1 VGTLRQERVG
11 RLLTVRSLA
20 ERAGVAPTT
29 VHLIETGRRRPQFL
43 TIERLS
49 RALGVAPTEVT
60 EFRLVLD
67 AAARPQIQGKA
78 KDA

>member
-1 VGTLRQERVG
+1 MATLREERVR

-49 RALGVAPTEVT
+49 RALEIDPAEIT
-60 EFRLVLD
+60 EFRKVLNV
-67 AAARPQIQGKA
+67 AAHPSVLRKA
-78 KDA
+78 VDR

>member
-1 VGTLRQERVG
+1 MGTLREERV
-11 RLLTVRSLA
+11 RHLLTVRSLA

-49 RALGVAPTEVT
+49 RALAIDPMEVT
-60 EFRLVLD
+60 EFRAVLD
-67 AAARPQIQGKA
+67 AAARPPIQGKA
-78 KDA
+78 QDR

>member
-1 VGTLRQERVG
+1 MRTLREERVR

-49 RALGVAPTEVT
+49 RALEIDPREVA
-60 EFRLVLD
+60 EFRMVLD
-67 AAARPQIQGKA
+67 AAERPQIHGKA
-78 KDA
+78 DDI

>member
-1 VGTLRQERVG
+1 
-11 RLLTVRSLA
+11 VRSLA

-49 RALGVAPTEVT
+49 RTLAIDPMEVT
-60 EFRLVLD
+60 EFRIVLD
-67 AAARPQIQGKA
+67 AAARPPVQGKA
-78 KDA
+78 HSR